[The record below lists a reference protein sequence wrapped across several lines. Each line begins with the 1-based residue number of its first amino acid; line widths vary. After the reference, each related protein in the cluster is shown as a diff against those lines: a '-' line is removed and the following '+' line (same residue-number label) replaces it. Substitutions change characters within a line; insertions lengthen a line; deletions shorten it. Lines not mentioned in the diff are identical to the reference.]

1 MSRAPNA
8 TSTLSLRP
16 ANSRARGTNDAGLVV
31 GADGRSARARRTRDL
46 IQAHVAD
53 LGGVQVVKTAQ
64 LALIRRAAILAVE
77 LEAMEACL
85 ARGEA
90 TYAGTQ
96 EPLLDT
102 YGRAATNLSRL
113 LESLATS
120 RAVPSAV
127 MP

>member
-1 MSRAPNA
+1 M
-8 TSTLSLRP
+8 
-16 ANSRARGTNDAGLVV
+16 
-31 GADGRSARARRTRDL
+31 
-46 IQAHVAD
+46 
-53 LGGVQVVKTAQ
+53 VKTAQ